1 MSEFQRQR
9 SNNNYNL
16 NCFSFSF
23 DEYMRSSVS
32 KNVSCSSQCLSH
44 AAQRKSD
51 VKVLHPHP
59 FNSENKNKNIKHNFS
74 LLFYHLII
82 IK

>member
-1 MSEFQRQR
+1 MIVPKGNF
-9 SNNNYNL
+9 
-16 NCFSFSF
+16 FSFLSF
-23 DEYMRSSVS
+23 SVS

-51 VKVLHPHP
+51 EKALHPHP